1 MAQSSQP
8 PNPSPASPTRSA
20 IIEDPASGTVDVA
33 AGEKVSTTG
42 RAAARPERLDAVDLL
57 RGLVMVIMALDH
69 TRDFFHE
76 SAFLY
81 PPEDLTRTTPLLFFT
96 RWITHF
102 CAPVFVFLAGT
113 GAFLSVSR
121 GKSKRQLS
129 WFLITRGLWLILL
142 ELTLVRLGWFPF
154 AGLTF
159 FVVQVIWVLGVSM
172 IVLAALIYLPLRVI
186 AAIGVLMIASHNL
199 LDRLTPESF
208 GALGWLWRLLHEGGP
223 WQPGAGVF
231 VFVRYPLIPWIG
243 VMAAGY
249 AFGQLLLF
257 ERARRRKVLLTLGLA
272 LTLAF
277 IILRAT
283 NFYGDPRPWS
293 AQEQRTPVFTLLS
306 FLNTE
311 KYPPSL
317 LFLLMTLGPA
327 IALLPLLEGV
337 RGALGRFLVTFGRVP
352 LFYYLLHVPLIHLT
366 TLVFDLARYRR
377 VVFDTIFATGTPPPG
392 YGYSLTVVYLV
403 WFGVVLVLYPV
414 CRWFAGV
421 KARRRDA
428 WLSYL

>member
-1 MAQSSQP
+1 L
-8 PNPSPASPTRSA
+8 PADALRSA
-20 IIEDPASGTVDVA
+20 IVEDPASGTVDVDE
-33 AGEKVSTTG
+33 GEKVSTVG
-42 RAAARPERLDAVDLL
+42 RVAARLERLDAVDLL

-69 TRDFFHE
+69 TRDFFHNA
-76 SAFLY
+76 AFLY
-81 PPEDLTRTTPLLFFT
+81 PAEDLTRTTPILFFT

-121 GKSKRQLS
+121 GKTKRQLS

-142 ELTLVRLGWFPF
+142 ELTLVLLGWFPF

-159 FVVQVIWVLGVSM
+159 FVLQVIWVLGVSM
-172 IVLAALIYLPLRVI
+172 IVLAGLIYLPLRVI
-186 AAIGVLMIASHNL
+186 AAVGVLMIALHNF
-199 LDRLTPESF
+199 LDRLTPENF
-208 GALGWLWRLLHEGGP
+208 GALGWLWLLLHTGGP
-223 WQPGAGVF
+223 WQAGAGVF

-249 AFGQLLLF
+249 AFGQLLLL
-257 ERARRRKVLLTLGLA
+257 ERTRRRKVLLTLGLA

-283 NFYGDPRPWS
+283 NLYGDPRPWS
-293 AQEQRTPVFTLLS
+293 AQPSPVYTLLS

-327 IALLPLLEGV
+327 IALVPLLEGM
-337 RGALGRFLVTFGRVP
+337 RGALARFLITFGRVP

-366 TLVFDLARYRR
+366 VLVFDFARYRR

-392 YGYSLTVVYLV
+392 YGYPLAVVYLI
-403 WFGVVLVLYPV
+403 WLGVIVALYPV

-421 KARRRDA
+421 KQRRRDA